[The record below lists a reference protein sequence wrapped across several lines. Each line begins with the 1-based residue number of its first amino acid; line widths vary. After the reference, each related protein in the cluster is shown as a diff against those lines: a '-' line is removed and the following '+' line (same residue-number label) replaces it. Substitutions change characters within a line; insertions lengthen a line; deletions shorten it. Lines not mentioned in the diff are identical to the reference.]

1 MAIGD
6 VSKGDM
12 REPLA
17 ATPLIAGVDE
27 AGRGPLAGPVVVAAV
42 VLPEGFDCS
51 FLDDSKK
58 LSPEQREIAERIIR
72 ASADFAVITVSHEK
86 IDAINILNAT
96 LAGMQAALESLS
108 RLPRAALIDGNR
120 IPPLAPVPCSPIIKG
135 DATYAAIAAASIL
148 AKVERD
154 RIMVEYGS
162 KFPEYGFERHFGYST
177 PEHFAAIREHGPC
190 PIHRR
195 SFEPIKSLVLQP
207 CLSLG
212 V

>member
-1 MAIGD
+1 
-6 VSKGDM
+6 M

-17 ATPLIAGVDE
+17 ATPFIAGVDE

-42 VLPEGFDCS
+42 ILPEGFTCD

-58 LSPEQREIAERIIR
+58 LTAEQRQISERIIK
-72 ASADFAVITVSHEK
+72 ASAEFAVVTVSHEK

-96 LAGMQAALESLS
+96 LAGMQMALERLPK
-108 RLPRAALIDGNR
+108 LPRAALIDGNR

-135 DATYAAIAAASIL
+135 DATYASIAAASIL

-154 RIMVEYGS
+154 RIMTEYGTVY
-162 KFPEYGFERHFGYST
+162 PLYGFERHFGYST

-195 SFEPIKSLVLQP
+195 SFEPVRTMVLQP

-212 V
+212 I

>member
-6 VSKGDM
+6 VSNGDM

-58 LSPEQREIAERIIR
+58 LSPEQREVAERIIR

-96 LAGMQAALESLS
+96 LAGMQAALESLP

-135 DATYAAIAAASIL
+135 DATYAAIAAASIM

-154 RIMVEYGS
+154 RIMVEYGAQ
-162 KFPEYGFERHFGYST
+162 FPEYGFERHFGYST

>member
-1 MAIGD
+1 
-6 VSKGDM
+6 M

-17 ATPLIAGVDE
+17 ATPFIAGVDE
-27 AGRGPLAGPVVVAAV
+27 AGRGPLAGPVVTAAV
-42 VLPEGFDCS
+42 VLPEGFECD

-58 LSPEQREIAERIIR
+58 LTAEQRETAERIIK
-72 ASADFAVITVSHEK
+72 ASAEFAVVTVSHEK

-96 LAGMQAALESLS
+96 LAGMQLALE
-108 RLPRAALIDGNR
+108 RLPKPPRAALIDGNR

-135 DATYAAIAAASIL
+135 DATYASIAAASIL

-154 RIMVEYGS
+154 RIMVEYGAEY
-162 KFPEYGFERHFGYST
+162 PQYGFERHFGYST

-195 SFEPIKSLVLQP
+195 SFEPVRTMVLQP

-212 V
+212 I